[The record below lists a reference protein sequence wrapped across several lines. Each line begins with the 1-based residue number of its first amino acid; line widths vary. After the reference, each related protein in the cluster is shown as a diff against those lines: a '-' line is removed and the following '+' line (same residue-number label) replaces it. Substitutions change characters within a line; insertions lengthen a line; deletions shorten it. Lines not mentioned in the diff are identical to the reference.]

1 MSCSFLVVTL
11 SIFSLVLPVPGVELV
26 SGLYELFLLGGDLEF
41 QPLLV
46 RLRLLQPLLQA
57 RDLQSKKLCFL
68 YIFGG
73 LECVGNV
80 YAYVVHLVF
89 LGAVWNRIKRI
100 AVANR
105 RATNTVTHL
114 S

>member
-1 MSCSFLVVTL
+1 
-11 SIFSLVLPVPGVELV
+11 LVLPVSGVELV
-26 SGLYELFLLGGDLEF
+26 PGLYELFLLGGNLEF

-73 LECVGNV
+73 LECVGHAS
-80 YAYVVHLVF
+80 AYVAHFVF
-89 LGAVWNRIKRI
+89 WELSGIEPRELPKQAGALP
-100 AVANR
+100 
-105 RATNTVTHL
+105 T
-114 S
+114 